1 MCKIIYFLLLPAG
14 LCSIAEAALRS
25 RPPRPRVALEWK
37 GQTGRHQVFAQKKL
51 FKKTYSL
58 K

>member
-14 LCSIAEAALRS
+14 LCSISEAALRS

-51 FKKTYSL
+51 FKKPII
-58 K
+58 